1 MNNRKGWL
9 SYEVYLLL
17 CVCLAQIITSAD
29 NITTALSIKELML
42 FFNVNLS
49 TGQIITSF
57 YSVIC
62 ASLMIVSGIFGYFLN
77 WKKIFQLGLCFT
89 FLGEVFAI
97 TSHQLLTFVG
107 LSRVFFGLGASLI
120 LPACVS
126 LLSTVIRK
134 NNRVLAFSI
143 WGTSVAVV
151 IAVFPLLLNTIHY
164 YWEWR
169 AGYIVLALLS
179 LIVLALSFK
188 MPEPEFYKSDMKINI
203 GEAILVFVSLM
214 LFLLAIVLVPKFGF
228 FIPSASIDVKFFDIV
243 SIPLVLFATS
253 ITTFLLYLNKRNENN
268 AIIPK
273 SFYTLTSLCGF
284 YMLALLYVIYGGVLF
299 VIVSYISLGQYSS
312 ITLALSTTVFAI
324 SMFISSVVA
333 ATVLKHKTSQ
343 YLNTMGLSVIT
354 ISLLFLALVMQPDMP
369 SYYFY
374 VALIPIGLGCGFI
387 ATKINL
393 VINHSV
399 GNQLASQSSGVQA
412 SAKNIGYVLGVISFG
427 MLLTYITKYEFTDI
441 INSNVDLIDSTLLLN
456 KSIMEGVNFMSDN
469 QLTDYLDHL
478 SLVYNK
484 TEINLINA
492 MIKSKAV
499 SIVLVI
505 GAILTICSIPIG
517 KKVASC

>member
-29 NITTALSIKELML
+29 NITTALSIKEIML
-42 FFNVNLS
+42 FFDVNLS

-62 ASLMIVSGIFGYFLN
+62 ASLMIISGVFGYFIN
-77 WKKIFQLGLCFT
+77 WKKIFQLGLFFT
-89 FLGEVFAI
+89 FLGEIFAI
-97 TSHQLLTFVG
+97 TSEQLLSFVG
-107 LSRVFFGLGASLI
+107 LSRIFFGLGASLL

-126 LLSTVIRK
+126 LLSTIIRK
-134 NNRVLAFSI
+134 KNRVLAFSI

-151 IAVFPLLLNTIHY
+151 IAVFPLLLSVLYY

-169 AGYIVLALLS
+169 SGYIILAILS
-179 LIVLALSFK
+179 LVVLGLSFK
-188 MPEPEFYKSDMKINI
+188 MPEPDFKKLNIKINVFEI
-203 GEAILVFVSLM
+203 ILVFVTLM
-214 LFLLAIVLVPKFGF
+214 LFLLGVVLIPKFGF
-228 FIPSASIDVKFFDIV
+228 ITPSVSVGIYIFDYI
-243 SIPLVLFATS
+243 SIPLVLFITS
-253 ITTFLLYLNKRNENN
+253 IATFFIYLNIKNKNDS
-268 AIIPK
+268 IIPK
-273 SFYTLTSLCGF
+273 SFYSLTSLCGF

-312 ITLALSTTVFAI
+312 ITLALSTTIFAI

-333 ATVLKHKTSQ
+333 ATVLKNKTSQ
-343 YLNTMGLSVIT
+343 ELNTMGLTIIT
-354 ISLLFLALVMQPDMP
+354 VSLLFLAIVMQPKIP

-374 VALIPIGLGCGFI
+374 IALTPIGIGCGFI

-393 VINHSV
+393 VINYSV
-399 GNQLASQSSGVQA
+399 GSQWASQSSGVQA

-427 MLLTYITKYEFTDI
+427 MLLTYVTKYEFIDVINTHI
-441 INSNVDLIDSTLLLN
+441 IFIDSTESFSQIVLN
-456 KSIMEGVNFMSDN
+456 GLNFMSDN

-478 SLVYNK
+478 SLDYNK
-484 TEINLINA
+484 TEISLINTI
-492 MIKSKAV
+492 IKSKAISV
-499 SIVLVI
+499 VLIV

>member
-29 NITTALSIKELML
+29 NITTALSIKEIML
-42 FFNVNLS
+42 FFDVNLS
-49 TGQIITSF
+49 TGQIIMSF

-62 ASLMIVSGIFGYFLN
+62 ASLMIISGVFGYFIN
-77 WKKIFQLGLCFT
+77 WKKIFQLGLFFT
-89 FLGEVFAI
+89 FLGEIFAI
-97 TSHQLLTFVG
+97 TSEQLLSFVG
-107 LSRVFFGLGASLI
+107 LSRIFFGLGASLL

-126 LLSTVIRK
+126 LLSTIIRK
-134 NNRVLAFSI
+134 KNRVLAFSI

-151 IAVFPLLLNTIHY
+151 IAVFPLLLSVLHY

-169 AGYIVLALLS
+169 SGYIILAILS
-179 LIVLALSFK
+179 LVVLGLSFK
-188 MPEPEFYKSDMKINI
+188 MPEPDFKKLNIKINVFEI
-203 GEAILVFVSLM
+203 ILVFVTLM
-214 LFLLAIVLVPKFGF
+214 LFLLGVVLIPKFGF
-228 FIPSASIDVKFFDIV
+228 ITPSVSVGIYIFDYI
-243 SIPLVLFATS
+243 SIPLVLFITS
-253 ITTFLLYLNKRNENN
+253 IATFFIYLNIKNKNDS
-268 AIIPK
+268 IIPK
-273 SFYTLTSLCGF
+273 SFYSLTSLCGF

-312 ITLALSTTVFAI
+312 ITLAVSTTIFAI

-333 ATVLKHKTSQ
+333 ATVLKNKTSQ
-343 YLNTMGLSVIT
+343 ELNTMGLTIIT
-354 ISLLFLALVMQPDMP
+354 VSLLFLAIVMQPKIP

-374 VALIPIGLGCGFI
+374 IALTPIGIGCGFI

-393 VINHSV
+393 VINYSV
-399 GNQLASQSSGVQA
+399 GSQWASQSSGVQA

-427 MLLTYITKYEFTDI
+427 MLLTYVTKYEFIDV
-441 INSNVDLIDSTLLLN
+441 INTHVIFIDSTESFSQIVLN
-456 KSIMEGVNFMSDN
+456 GLNFMSDN

-478 SLVYNK
+478 SLDYNK
-484 TEINLINA
+484 TEISLINTI
-492 MIKSKAV
+492 IKSKAISV
-499 SIVLVI
+499 VLIV

>member
-29 NITTALSIKELML
+29 NITTALSIKEIML
-42 FFNVNLS
+42 FFDVNLS

-62 ASLMIVSGIFGYFLN
+62 ASLMIISGVFGYFIN
-77 WKKIFQLGLCFT
+77 WKKIFQLGLFFT
-89 FLGEVFAI
+89 FLGEIFAI
-97 TSHQLLTFVG
+97 TSEQLLSFVG
-107 LSRVFFGLGASLI
+107 LSRIFFGLGASLL

-126 LLSTVIRK
+126 LLSTIIRK
-134 NNRVLAFSI
+134 ENRVLAFSI

-151 IAVFPLLLNTIHY
+151 IAVFPLLLSVLHY

-169 AGYIVLALLS
+169 SGYIILAILS
-179 LIVLALSFK
+179 LVVLGLSFK
-188 MPEPEFYKSDMKINI
+188 MPEPDFKKLNIKINVFEI
-203 GEAILVFVSLM
+203 ILVFVTLM
-214 LFLLAIVLVPKFGF
+214 LFLLGVVLIPKFGF
-228 FIPSASIDVKFFDIV
+228 ITPSVSVGIYIFDYI
-243 SIPLVLFATS
+243 SIPLVLFITS
-253 ITTFLLYLNKRNENN
+253 IATFFIYLNIKNKNDS
-268 AIIPK
+268 IIPK
-273 SFYTLTSLCGF
+273 SFYSLTSLCGF

-312 ITLALSTTVFAI
+312 ITLALSTTIFAI

-333 ATVLKHKTSQ
+333 ATVLKNKTSQ
-343 YLNTMGLSVIT
+343 ELNTMGLTIIT
-354 ISLLFLALVMQPDMP
+354 VSLLFLAIVMQPKIP

-374 VALIPIGLGCGFI
+374 IALTPIGIGCGFI

-393 VINHSV
+393 VINYSV
-399 GNQLASQSSGVQA
+399 GSQWASQSSGVQA

-427 MLLTYITKYEFTDI
+427 MLLTYVTKYEFIDV
-441 INSNVDLIDSTLLLN
+441 INTHVIFIDSTESFSQIVLN
-456 KSIMEGVNFMSDN
+456 GLNFMSDN

-478 SLVYNK
+478 SLDYNK
-484 TEINLINA
+484 TEISLINTI
-492 MIKSKAV
+492 IKSKAISV
-499 SIVLVI
+499 VLIV

-517 KKVASC
+517 KKVAGC

>member
-29 NITTALSIKELML
+29 NITTALSIKEIML
-42 FFNVNLS
+42 FFDVNLS

-62 ASLMIVSGIFGYFLN
+62 ASLMIISGVFGYFIN
-77 WKKIFQLGLCFT
+77 WKKIFQLGLFFT
-89 FLGEVFAI
+89 FLGEIFAI
-97 TSHQLLTFVG
+97 TSEQLLSFVG
-107 LSRVFFGLGASLI
+107 LSRIFFGLGASLL

-126 LLSTVIRK
+126 LLSTIIRK
-134 NNRVLAFSI
+134 ENRVLAFSI

-151 IAVFPLLLNTIHY
+151 IAVFPLLLSVLHY

-169 AGYIVLALLS
+169 SGYIILAILS
-179 LIVLALSFK
+179 LVVLGLSFK
-188 MPEPEFYKSDMKINI
+188 MPEPDFKKLNIKINVFEI
-203 GEAILVFVSLM
+203 ILVFVTLM
-214 LFLLAIVLVPKFGF
+214 LFLLGVVLIPKFGF
-228 FIPSASIDVKFFDIV
+228 ITPSVSVGIYIFDYI
-243 SIPLVLFATS
+243 SIPLVLFITS
-253 ITTFLLYLNKRNENN
+253 IATFFIYLNIKNKNDS
-268 AIIPK
+268 IIPK
-273 SFYTLTSLCGF
+273 SFYSLTSLCGF

-312 ITLALSTTVFAI
+312 ITLALSTTIFAI

-333 ATVLKHKTSQ
+333 ATVLKNKTSQ
-343 YLNTMGLSVIT
+343 ELNTMGLTIIT
-354 ISLLFLALVMQPDMP
+354 VSLLFLAIVMQPKIP

-374 VALIPIGLGCGFI
+374 IALTPIGIGCGFI

-393 VINHSV
+393 VINYSV
-399 GNQLASQSSGVQA
+399 GSQWASQSSGVQA

-427 MLLTYITKYEFTDI
+427 MLLTYVTKYEFIDV
-441 INSNVDLIDSTLLLN
+441 INTHVIFIDSTESFSQIVLN
-456 KSIMEGVNFMSDN
+456 GLNFMSDN

-478 SLVYNK
+478 SLDYNK
-484 TEINLINA
+484 TEISLINTI
-492 MIKSKAV
+492 IKSKAISV
-499 SIVLVI
+499 VLIV

>member
-29 NITTALSIKELML
+29 NITTALSIKEIML
-42 FFNVNLS
+42 FFDVNLS
-49 TGQIITSF
+49 TGQIITAF

-62 ASLMIVSGIFGYFLN
+62 ASLMIISGIFGYFLN

-97 TSHQLLTFVG
+97 TSHHLLSFVG

-126 LLSTVIRK
+126 LLSTIIRK
-134 NNRVLAFSI
+134 KNRVLAFSI

-151 IAVFPLLLNTIHY
+151 IALFPLLLNALHI

-169 AGYIVLALLS
+169 SGYIILAILS
-179 LIVLALSFK
+179 LVVLGLSCK
-188 MPEPEFYKSDMKINI
+188 MPEPDFIRSNLKINLS
-203 GEAILVFVSLM
+203 EVILVFVTLM
-214 LFLLAIVLVPKFGF
+214 LFLLAIVLIPKFGF
-228 FIPSASIDVKFFDIV
+228 ITPSLSIGFYLFDYI
-243 SIPLVLFATS
+243 SIPLVLFLTS
-253 ITTFLLYLNKRNENN
+253 IATFCIYLNIKNENN
-268 AIIPK
+268 SIIPQ
-273 SFYTLTSLCGF
+273 SFYTVTSLCGF

-312 ITLALSTTVFAI
+312 ITLALSTTIFAI

-333 ATVLKHKTSQ
+333 ATVLKEKTSQ
-343 YLNTMGLSVIT
+343 ELNTMGLTIIT
-354 ISLLFLALVMQPDMP
+354 ISLFSLAFVMQPKIP

-374 VALIPIGLGCGFI
+374 IALAPIGIGCGFL

-393 VINHSV
+393 VINCSV
-399 GNQLASQSSGVQA
+399 GIKFSGQSSGAQA

-427 MLLTYITKYEFTDI
+427 MLLTYATKYEF
-441 INSNVDLIDSTLLLN
+441 VDVIGNNTMFLNIDTLD
-456 KSIMEGVNFMSDN
+456 KSIVNGINFMGN
-469 QLTDYLDHL
+469 EQLMDYFDKALIA
-478 SLVYNK
+478 YNK
-484 TEINLINA
+484 PELMVINNV
-492 MIKSKAV
+492 IKTKAV
-499 SIVLVI
+499 SIVLLV
-505 GAILTICSIPIG
+505 GSVLTLLSIPIG
-517 KKVASC
+517 NKVASC

>member
-29 NITTALSIKELML
+29 NITTALSIKEIML
-42 FFNVNLS
+42 FFDVNLS

-62 ASLMIVSGIFGYFLN
+62 ASLMIISGVFGYFIN
-77 WKKIFQLGLCFT
+77 WKKIFQLGLFFT
-89 FLGEVFAI
+89 FLGEIFAI
-97 TSHQLLTFVG
+97 TSEQLLGFVG
-107 LSRVFFGLGASLI
+107 LSRIFFGLGASLL

-126 LLSTVIRK
+126 LLSTIIRK
-134 NNRVLAFSI
+134 ENRVLAFSI

-151 IAVFPLLLNTIHY
+151 IAVFPLLLSVLHY

-169 AGYIVLALLS
+169 SGYIILAILS
-179 LIVLALSFK
+179 LVVLGLSFK
-188 MPEPEFYKSDMKINI
+188 MPEPDFKKLNIKINVFEI
-203 GEAILVFVSLM
+203 ILVFVTLM
-214 LFLLAIVLVPKFGF
+214 LFLLGVVLIPKFGF
-228 FIPSASIDVKFFDIV
+228 ITPSVSVGIYIFDYI
-243 SIPLVLFATS
+243 SIPLVLFITS
-253 ITTFLLYLNKRNENN
+253 IATFFIYLNIKNKNDS
-268 AIIPK
+268 IIPK
-273 SFYTLTSLCGF
+273 SFYSLTSLCGF

-312 ITLALSTTVFAI
+312 ITLALSTTIFAI

-333 ATVLKHKTSQ
+333 ATVLKNKTSQ
-343 YLNTMGLSVIT
+343 ELNTMGLTIIT
-354 ISLLFLALVMQPDMP
+354 VSLLFLAIVMQPKIP

-374 VALIPIGLGCGFI
+374 IALTPIGIGCGFI

-393 VINHSV
+393 VINYSV
-399 GNQLASQSSGVQA
+399 GSQWASQSSGVQA

-427 MLLTYITKYEFTDI
+427 MLLTYVTKYEFIDV
-441 INSNVDLIDSTLLLN
+441 INTHVIFIASTESFSQIVLN
-456 KSIMEGVNFMSDN
+456 GLNFMSDN

-478 SLVYNK
+478 SLDYNK
-484 TEINLINA
+484 TEISLINTI
-492 MIKSKAV
+492 IKSKAISV
-499 SIVLVI
+499 VLIV

-517 KKVASC
+517 KKVAGC